1 VRIGGAS
8 LYSNAVSAARN
19 ITRILGLVVALQ
31 LVSSAPAEVYA
42 APAEKAATIAVAPSG
57 NDATCTRGKL
67 SRPCATFEK
76 AYAIA
81 RCGDVVE
88 VGAGSYGNQNLVA
101 TTVGSSCK
109 RNRIVFRPVAG
120 ARPTI
125 NHISFGQFSGGFRT
139 DAAHNVV
146 LKGFKVTWGVVM
158 WGDVVNVTL
167 DHLDGGS
174 FLIDGGSNITIRNSD
189 WGPCTPSGSFDGHF
203 SGCRHYY
210 LGDPISGQPRLVH
223 VNRLL
228 LEGNTF
234 HDMPIDLPGAHW
246 ECLWVAGGT
255 DVTIRGNR
263 FSNCQTSAISMGDQG
278 DDANIAGKWLIEDN
292 WFGPCPGGTVGG
304 DGPYCLNI
312 TSLPS
317 AATIS
322 VRFNSFAPGEY
333 LGCEGGC
340 GDPQGRLRV
349 SDNIF
354 GSGSVCVPGGAYKAN
369 LFIGPGS
376 GCGPTDRGS
385 VFGYT
390 YDGSRLVPNPRPAR
404 AVKSAF
410 ATVVARK
417 VKSLRLMARSLSRR
431 RMLAPRGGW
440 KATTVRAIVVDDVY
454 VGHRL
459 GIQSRHP
466 GIVSLSEWKQAQR
479 ALAAVRK

>member
-1 VRIGGAS
+1 MAGAS
-8 LYSNAVSAARN
+8 LYSIAMSAARN
-19 ITRILGLVVALQ
+19 VTQILCLAMALQ
-31 LVSSAPAEVYA
+31 LASSAQAAIPA
-42 APAEKAATIAVAPSG
+42 APAEKAPTVAVATSG
-57 NDATCTRGKL
+57 NDATCTRGRL

-81 RCGDVVE
+81 RCGDVVQ
-88 VGAGSYGNQNLVA
+88 VAAGSYGDEDLVA
-101 TTVGSSCK
+101 TATGSSC
-109 RNRIVFRPVAG
+109 RTSRIIFRPAAG

-125 NHISFGQFSGGFRT
+125 NHISFGRFSGGPRT

-146 LKGFKVTWGVVM
+146 LRGFKVTWGVVM
-158 WGDVVNVTL
+158 WGDVENVTL
-167 DHLDGGS
+167 DHIDGGS

-189 WGPCTPSGSFDGHF
+189 WGPCTPSGSFEGHF

-223 VNRLL
+223 VNGLL

-278 DDANIAGKWLIEDN
+278 NDANIAGKWIIEDN
-292 WFGPCPGGTVGG
+292 WFGPCPGGTAGG

-317 AATIS
+317 AATIT

-333 LGCEGGC
+333 LACEGGC

-354 GSGSVCVPGGAYKAN
+354 GSGSVCVPGGVYKAN
-369 LFIGPGS
+369 LFVGPGS
-376 GCGPTDRGS
+376 GCGPTDRSS

-390 YDGSRLVPNPRPAR
+390 YDGARLVPTPRAAP

-410 ATVVARK
+410 ATVAARK
-417 VKSLRLMARSLSRR
+417 VKSLRLIARSLSRH

-440 KATTVRAIVVDDVY
+440 KATTIRAIVGDAVY
-454 VGHRL
+454 LGHRL

-466 GIVSLSEWKQAQR
+466 SLVSASVWNKARR
-479 ALAAVRK
+479 ALATVRK